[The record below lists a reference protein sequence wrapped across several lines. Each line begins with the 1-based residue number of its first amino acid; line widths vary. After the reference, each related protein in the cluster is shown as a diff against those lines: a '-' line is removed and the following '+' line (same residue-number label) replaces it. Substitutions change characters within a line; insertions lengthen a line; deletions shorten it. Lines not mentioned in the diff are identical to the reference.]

1 MPVTMGVAVL
11 MRMTFFMRM
20 VMSILMVMFVFV
32 LMLMNMRM
40 RDARRMQ
47 CFMLLLCQFMV
58 DGFGHS
64 ILDIFSFFLSS
75 PRHYST
81 SSASTNTLMV

>member
-1 MPVTMGVAVL
+1 
-11 MRMTFFMRM
+11 
-20 VMSILMVMFVFV
+20 
-32 LMLMNMRM
+32 
-40 RDARRMQ
+40 
-47 CFMLLLCQFMV
+47 MLLLCQFMV